1 MVLCPYSIR
10 GLQPSRRGCKPR
22 QLHLRRNILDNKLH
36 EYYFAV
42 NTFLEFPEIKEHE
55 VRQLIYDEFGKRD
68 KTFEVQVTTS
78 LAKKQAVGRNNYD
91 N

>member
-1 MVLCPYSIR
+1 MAPQDAYRPMSDLDTLIKSW
-10 GLQPSRRGCKPR
+10 
-22 QLHLRRNILDNKLH
+22 RNILDNKLH

-42 NTFLEFPEIKEHE
+42 NSFLEFPEIKEHE

-68 KTFEVQVTTS
+68 KTFEVQVMTS
-78 LAKKQAVGRNNYD
+78 LAKKQADGRNNYD